1 MVVQPVMTRV
11 AEQSQIVNV
20 GGAFGGFAPRHDVV
34 SLTPGRLGRAEH
46 ATAVTNNQGAT
57 LGVRGGALATAMPE
71 RLAVTREQQPEQ
83 LGVAGQALQFGLWNR
98 ADPGDLA
105 PPLRILPRH
114 HVGRSHNDNLMTG
127 RERSRRAIA
136 TPRHRYPL
144 IAATQARLITGHSA
158 AGTAT
163 RLPHSFPTGGLTV
176 APAGPPRPTGA
187 GRSLTATPNPAGW
200 RRVGRTGMEADGDSE
215 GVEAALF
222 DAAGIG
228 VLSPALGTPDA
239 IGNAVDERAE
249 LGTEHP
255 VEGGVRH
262 EHAVVAVTEVQ
273 AAPPALAQVL
283 LVQVGGILVALRPVL
298 YVPARTVGG
307 HSGHLRQQLCIAVHG
322 LGAGRPGG
330 AGQSIGVLR
339 RDVTLRQRAGDL
351 RHLGQRAGPLP
362 SSPRLAM

>member
-1 MVVQPVMTRV
+1 MGL
-11 AEQSQIVNV
+11 A
-20 GGAFGGFAPRHDVV
+20 
-34 SLTPGRLGRAEH
+34 PGRLGRAEH
-46 ATAVTNNQGAT
+46 ATAIANNQGAT
-57 LGVRGGALATAMPE
+57 LGVRGSALGPPVPE
-71 RLAVTREQQPEQ
+71 RLALAREQQPEQ
-83 LGVAGQALQFGLWNR
+83 LGTARQALQFGLR
-98 ADPGDLA
+98 DGTDAGDLA
-105 PPLRILPRH
+105 STLRILPGH
-114 HVGRSHNDNLMTG
+114 HVSRGHNDNLMP
-127 RERSRRAIA
+127 RWERPRSPIA
-136 TPRHRYPL
+136 TPPRRG
-144 IAATQARLITGHSA
+144 RTG
-158 AGTAT
+158 T
-163 RLPHSFPTGGLTV
+163 PIPTGILRFDDRGRAADHT
-176 APAGPPRPTGA
+176 PAIR
-187 GRSLTATPNPAGW
+187 RHCGW
-200 RRVGRTGMEADGDSE
+200 TGMEADSNGE